1 MRSPLQGIGS
11 HWDEWFA
18 HDASTTDREAI
29 EALGANKFEQRRF
42 ISWLACHWAAE
53 AQWRGEP
60 PSGRYSL
67 SQLARVAPFDKWQ
80 AFERYRTT
88 YGAPGIS
95 AIVID
100 EQSAGES
107 TDVRRVETLFLP
119 PDEDAAAS
127 DVVTEGFHAESAD
140 LTAARKAALG
150 VLDGKGLVEFL
161 TLWLV
166 AGRRPY
172 PRWLAG
178 LLLSSWLVVVAIIV
192 RLLVG
197 SDPGRRLTPLIGLLF
212 GMWSLLVFTALTVA
226 IVVGV
231 QAWLVG
237 RRWRTRL
244 ETSQTRL
251 RINGGLSLQ
260 GGSAGLTFC
269 LNILLATY
277 RSHPRLP
284 KRSWLWERFFRN
296 LRLATNNWA
305 ATGVVSASGR
315 VESVAMEP
323 KLRACLRHP
332 EITDVITPW
341 QPEAR
346 QSVVDQ
352 LMLGVVRKV
361 REGAVGAGMKPAFAS
376 QRQPLRTHRSRYV
389 AQSLLAIGNLTSKP
403 QLAANVLALGVSIV
417 MLLALPDILNV
428 LDPPAPP
435 AAVNPL
441 SPSPYFLWVSLDTK
455 RPSAFDVA
463 FESGFWSNRRANV
476 TKYPDPN
483 GSARAEIRLNRLP
496 RQSTIDAQDGTVWIE
511 RRRKFLGRDYEPGE
525 RVGTYSLY
533 HINRLGND

>member
-11 HWDEWFA
+11 HWDEWFT

-29 EALGANKFEQRRF
+29 EAVGANKFEQRRF

-53 AQWRGEP
+53 AQWHGEA
-60 PSGRYSL
+60 PSGRYAL
-67 SQLARVAPFDKWQ
+67 SQLSRVAPFDKWQ

-88 YGAPGIS
+88 YGAPGIF

-100 EQSAGES
+100 EQSTGES
-107 TDVRRVETLFLP
+107 TDVRRVESLFLP

-127 DVVTEGFHAESAD
+127 NVVTEGFHAESAD

-150 VLDGKGLVEFL
+150 VLDGKGLAEFL
-161 TLWLV
+161 ALWLV
-166 AGRRPY
+166 TGRRPY
-172 PRWLAG
+172 PRWLGG
-178 LLLSSWLVVVAIIV
+178 LLLIGWLALIAIIV

-197 SDPGRRLTPLIGLLF
+197 SDPGRRLTMLIGLLF
-212 GMWSLLVFTALTVA
+212 GIWSLLVITALTVA
-226 IVVGV
+226 IVVGA

-284 KRSWLWERFFRN
+284 NRSWLWERFFRN
-296 LRLATNNWA
+296 LRVATNNWA
-305 ATGVVSASGR
+305 ATGVVSESGR
-315 VESVAMEP
+315 IEKVAIEP

-346 QSVVDQ
+346 QSVVDR
-352 LMLGVVRKV
+352 LMLGNVRRV
-361 REGAVGAGMKPAFAS
+361 REGAIGAGMKPAFAS
-376 QRQPLRTHRSRYV
+376 QRQPLRTHRNRYV
-389 AQSLLAIGNLTSKP
+389 AQSVLTIGNLVSTR

-417 MLLALPDILNV
+417 MLLAMPDILNV
-428 LDPPAPP
+428 LYPPPPP
-435 AAVNPL
+435 AAVQPS

-476 TKYPDPN
+476 AHYSDPD
-483 GSARAEIRLNRLP
+483 GSVRAEIRLNRLA
-496 RQSTIDAQDGTVWIE
+496 RQTTIDEQDGTVWVE
-511 RRRKFLGRDYEPGE
+511 RRRKFLGRDYASGE